1 MALLG
6 KRVQEE
12 EVWVVS
18 MLIGLLISNGPGSIS
33 AQGAKGAVSADGPQ
47 TPERVQLNKAMI
59 GFLSHCGYSHGG
71 NGFEGVKFLLAI
83 FESTDLSDPRDPH
96 HGLNLRAMAME
107 FAVNYKWRKKAAKEI
122 GETVPSLPGVHHPV
136 FRDEQVNFDP
146 RERFIATHMATRNEY
161 NVFIEFYSELVRALY
176 DVKASPNTFCV
187 NVDGAIAALLL
198 SLFWQDY
205 KTGSVSPREIENG
218 AFAVFIF
225 GRFIGSIAEID
236 DHLNRGRNMDTR
248 TDNAQCEYVI

>member
-1 MALLG
+1 M
-6 KRVQEE
+6 
-12 EVWVVS
+12 
-18 MLIGLLISNGPGSIS
+18 
-33 AQGAKGAVSADGPQ
+33 
-47 TPERVQLNKAMI
+47 
-59 GFLSHCGYSHGG
+59 
-71 NGFEGVKFLLAI
+71 
-83 FESTDLSDPRDPH
+83 
-96 HGLNLRAMAME
+96 
-107 FAVNYKWRKKAAKEI
+107 
-122 GETVPSLPGVHHPV
+122 PSLPGVHHPV